1 MEVLPGSQI
10 KGLEDKLA
18 YNRGGE
24 IPHFDSEILD
34 KKSLCPWSLL
44 LLSKHGILFTKLSRH
59 RHISLYKHMGRGYRL
74 LFSELPVTNSQ
85 LPYLPRGIERE
96 ARELRTQL
104 RGKSGVRSKELRP
117 VPLEGNED
125 QTPGETR
132 GRHRVQK
139 GQKVSPV
146 QKRRLVLSSTSSG
159 RHRHRG

>member
-59 RHISLYKHMGRGYRL
+59 RHISLYTHMGRGYRL
-74 LFSELPVTNSQ
+74 LFSEPPVTNSQ
-85 LPYLPRGIERE
+85 LPYRPRGIERE
-96 ARELRTQL
+96 ARNSDQFLWEET
-104 RGKSGVRSKELRP
+104 KTRP
-117 VPLEGNED
+117 QEKLEVGTECRRD
-125 QTPGETR
+125 R
-132 GRHRVQK
+132 RCHLFK
-139 GQKVSPV
+139 
-146 QKRRLVLSSTSSG
+146 KRRLVLSSTSSG

>member
-59 RHISLYKHMGRGYRL
+59 RHISLYTHMGRGYRL
-74 LFSELPVTNSQ
+74 LFSEPPVTNSQ
-85 LPYLPRGIERE
+85 LPYRPRGIE
-96 ARELRTQL
+96 
-104 RGKSGVRSKELRP
+104 RSKELRP
-117 VPLEGNED
+117 VPLGGNED

-146 QKRRLVLSSTSSG
+146 QKKEVSSQLHKQWPPQAQRITPGCKMIS
-159 RHRHRG
+159 